1 MKDFR
6 EEYMKEY
13 REEGQEKKE
22 LKPEEPK
29 NTGWVKA
36 PLAENIHYFM
46 KWTLISVIIG
56 AAVGM
61 IGAVF
66 GHGVILAT
74 KLWQQ
79 FHWTVFFMPVA
90 GLLIV
95 WLYQVGHEEKNRGT
109 DLVLESVSAHQE
121 IPVITAPLIFVCSIL
136 SHVVSAS
143 AGREG
148 AALQLGGALG
158 NLTGKVMKLDER
170 DRKIAIMCG
179 MSACFSALF
188 GTPLAAGVFSM
199 EVVSIG
205 IMYYAALVPCLF
217 SSFIGASIAGRMGLS
232 AEHYDI
238 GLVPSFHFQGAAL
251 TILLGIL
258 CAVVG
263 ILLCQSMHK
272 GGTLYQ
278 RYFPNP
284 YLRILAGSAIY
295 IVLTLIFSS
304 RLYNGGGLHL
314 IERCFEGES
323 VPYYAFLLKIL
334 FTAVALGAGF
344 KGGEIVPALCVGA
357 TFGYTMAALLG
368 MPSGLCAAVGMVCLF
383 VSVTNCPVS
392 TMFMAFEL
400 FGFEAMPYFSLGVAI
415 SFTLSGYYG
424 LYHSQKFVY
433 SKIRTEYI
441 DRKSNE

>member
-1 MKDFR
+1 
-6 EEYMKEY
+6 MKE
-13 REEGQEKKE
+13 EQEKKE
-22 LKPEEPK
+22 NQEMS
-29 NTGWVKA
+29 VKTFRGAA
-36 PLAENIHYFM
+36 PLMQNIRYFI
-46 KWTLISVIIG
+46 KWTFLSVLIGVVVGLIG
-56 AAVGM
+56 AA
-61 IGAVF
+61 F

-74 KLWQQ
+74 KIWQSC
-79 FHWTVFFMPVA
+79 HWTVFLMPVA
-90 GLLIV
+90 GLVII
-95 WLYQVGHEEKNRGT
+95 WLYRVGKAEKNKGT
-109 DLVLESVSAHQE
+109 DLVLESVSAHEE
-121 IPVITAPLIFVCSIL
+121 IPVITAPLIFVSSIL

-148 AALQLGGALG
+148 AALQLGGSLG
-158 NLTGKVMKLDER
+158 NLVGKVMRLDEK

-188 GTPLAAGVFSM
+188 GTPLAAGIFSM

-217 SSFIGASIAGRMGLS
+217 SSFIGAAIAGRLGLA
-232 AEHYDI
+232 AEHYEI
-238 GLVPSFHFQGAAL
+238 GLVPAFDTQGAAL
-251 TILLGIL
+251 TVLLGML

-263 ILLCQSMHK
+263 ILLCQSMHQASTWYRK
-272 GGTLYQ
+272 
-278 RYFPNP
+278 YFKSS
-284 YLRILAGSAIY
+284 YLRILAGSGIY

-314 IERCFEGES
+314 IERCFEGEV
-323 VPYYAFLLKIL
+323 VPYYAFLAKIL

-344 KGGEIVPALCVGA
+344 KGGAIVPTLCVGA

-383 VSVTNCPVS
+383 VSVTNCPIS
-392 TMFMAFEL
+392 TTFMAFEL
-400 FGFEAMPYFSLGVAI
+400 FGFEAMPFFALGIAI

>member
-1 MKDFR
+1 MQ
-6 EEYMKEY
+6 EEYEEEKQV
-13 REEGQEKKE
+13 REQR
-22 LKPEEPK
+22 KPGESGH
-29 NTGWVKA
+29 TDWRKA

-79 FHWTVFFMPVA
+79 FHWTVFFMTVA

-205 IMYYAALVPCLF
+205 IK
-217 SSFIGASIAGRMGLS
+217 IGRA
-232 AEHYDI
+232 H
-238 GLVPSFHFQGAAL
+238 V
-251 TILLGIL
+251 
-258 CAVVG
+258 
-263 ILLCQSMHK
+263 
-272 GGTLYQ
+272 
-278 RYFPNP
+278 
-284 YLRILAGSAIY
+284 
-295 IVLTLIFSS
+295 
-304 RLYNGGGLHL
+304 
-314 IERCFEGES
+314 
-323 VPYYAFLLKIL
+323 
-334 FTAVALGAGF
+334 
-344 KGGEIVPALCVGA
+344 
-357 TFGYTMAALLG
+357 
-368 MPSGLCAAVGMVCLF
+368 
-383 VSVTNCPVS
+383 
-392 TMFMAFEL
+392 
-400 FGFEAMPYFSLGVAI
+400 
-415 SFTLSGYYG
+415 
-424 LYHSQKFVY
+424 
-433 SKIRTEYI
+433 
-441 DRKSNE
+441 